1 VAPPAHP
8 SRPIPKD
15 RCHDPRHPQRR
26 ARRTA
31 RRRQCALLRRA
42 GRRRRHPGLIDTDK
56 RQQHAYITRD
66 WKALDEIFT
75 DDYVLVL
82 WNGTQRTKAE
92 ILESAALPDSKW
104 DINETG
110 NWQVRIHG
118 DLGIV
123 VAELHQKGTSEGQA
137 FDSVV
142 KFSDTYIR
150 EQGKWRNV
158 HAHASKSVP
167 VEAKKGP

>member
-1 VAPPAHP
+1 MT
-8 SRPIPKD
+8 
-15 RCHDPRHPQRR
+15 R
-26 ARRTA
+26 ATRSA
-31 RRRQCALLRRA
+31 VLAALLA
-42 GRRRRHPGLIDTDK
+42 AANVPSFAAPGDAADVQALIDTDK

-110 NWQVRIHG
+110 SWQVRIHG

>member
-1 VAPPAHP
+1 MPAPL
-8 SRPIPKD
+8 
-15 RCHDPRHPQRR
+15 RH
-26 ARRTA
+26 
-31 RRRQCALLRRA
+31 ALLA
-42 GRRRRHPGLIDTDK
+42 ALALAAANAPVLAAPGDAADVQALIDTDK

-82 WNGTQRTKAE
+82 WNGKQRTKAE
-92 ILESAALPDSKW
+92 ILANAALPGSQW
-104 DINETG
+104 EINETS

-123 VAELHQKGTSEGQA
+123 VAELHQKGVNEGQA

-150 EQGKWRNV
+150 ENGKWRNV

-167 VEAKKGP
+167 VETKAGP

>member
-1 VAPPAHP
+1 MHRIDRRNYFIAALALWAANTPAFAAPGDAAD
-8 SRPIPKD
+8 I
-15 RCHDPRHPQRR
+15 Q
-26 ARRTA
+26 A
-31 RRRQCALLRRA
+31 
-42 GRRRRHPGLIDTDK
+42 LIDTDK
-56 RQQHAYITRD
+56 RQQHAYVVRD

-92 ILESAALPDSKW
+92 ILKAAALPDSKW
-104 DINETG
+104 DINETS
-110 NWQVRIHG
+110 NWQVRVHG

-150 EQGKWRNV
+150 EHGKWRNV

>member
-1 VAPPAHP
+1 MIRIDRRNYFVAALALWAAIGPAFA
-8 SRPIPKD
+8 RPGDEADI
-15 RCHDPRHPQRR
+15 Q
-26 ARRTA
+26 A
-31 RRRQCALLRRA
+31 
-42 GRRRRHPGLIDTDK
+42 LIDTDK

-66 WKALDEIFT
+66 WQALDEIFT

-82 WNGTQRTKAE
+82 WNGSQRTKAD
-92 ILESAALPDSKW
+92 ILKNAAQPENKW
-104 DINETG
+104 ETNETG

-123 VAELHQKGTSEGQA
+123 VAELHQKGVNDGQA
-137 FDSVV
+137 FDSIV
-142 KFSDTYIR
+142 KFSDTYVR
-150 EQGKWRNV
+150 ENGKWRNV

>member
-1 VAPPAHP
+1 MNRLA
-8 SRPIPKD
+8 
-15 RCHDPRHPQRR
+15 
-26 ARRTA
+26 RTA
-31 RRRQCALLRRA
+31 VLAALTLA
-42 GRRRRHPGLIDTDK
+42 ATAAEIGSSHAAPGDAADVQALIDTDK
-56 RQQHAYITRD
+56 RQQHAYVARD

-92 ILESAALPDSKW
+92 ILKSAALPDSQW
-104 DINETG
+104 DINETS

-123 VAELHQKGTSEGQA
+123 VAELHQKGTSEGKP

-142 KFSDTYIR
+142 KFSDTYVR
-150 EQGKWRNV
+150 ENGQWRNV

-167 VEAKKGP
+167 AEAKQGP

>member
-1 VAPPAHP
+1 MTPATRSVVLAAMLAAANVPSFAAPGDAA
-8 SRPIPKD
+8 D
-15 RCHDPRHPQRR
+15 VQ
-26 ARRTA
+26 A
-31 RRRQCALLRRA
+31 
-42 GRRRRHPGLIDTDK
+42 LIDTDK

-110 NWQVRIHG
+110 SWQVRIHG

>member
-1 VAPPAHP
+1 MFRTDRRNYFIAALALWAANTRAFAAPGDAA
-8 SRPIPKD
+8 D
-15 RCHDPRHPQRR
+15 VQ
-26 ARRTA
+26 A
-31 RRRQCALLRRA
+31 
-42 GRRRRHPGLIDTDK
+42 LIDTDK

-82 WNGTQRTKAE
+82 WNGVERTKAE
-92 ILESAALPDSKW
+92 ILKNAALPDNKW
-104 DINETG
+104 EINETSK
-110 NWQVRIHG
+110 WQVRVHG

-123 VAELHQKGTSEGQA
+123 VAELHQKGVNEGQA

-150 EQGKWRNV
+150 QDGKWRNV

-167 VEAKKGP
+167 VAL

>member
-1 VAPPAHP
+1 MPRIARHKTLFAALSLWAANLPAHAA
-8 SRPIPKD
+8 SGDAADIK
-15 RCHDPRHPQRR
+15 
-26 ARRTA
+26 A
-31 RRRQCALLRRA
+31 
-42 GRRRRHPGLIDTDK
+42 LIDTDK

-82 WNGTQRTKAE
+82 WNGNQRTKAE
-92 ILESAALPDSKW
+92 ILKNAALPDSKW
-104 DINETG
+104 EVNETS

-118 DLGIV
+118 DVGIV
-123 VAELHQKGTSEGQA
+123 VAELRQKGSQAEGT
-137 FDSVV
+137 FDNVV

-150 EQGKWRNV
+150 ENGKWRNV

-167 VEAKKGP
+167 AEAKKGP

>member
-1 VAPPAHP
+1 MTRLLH
-8 SRPIPKD
+8 SLL
-15 RCHDPRHPQRR
+15 
-26 ARRTA
+26 
-31 RRRQCALLRRA
+31 CALALASIAPVSRA
-42 GRRRRHPGLIDTDK
+42 APGDAADVQALIDTDK

-110 NWQVRIHG
+110 SWQVRIHG